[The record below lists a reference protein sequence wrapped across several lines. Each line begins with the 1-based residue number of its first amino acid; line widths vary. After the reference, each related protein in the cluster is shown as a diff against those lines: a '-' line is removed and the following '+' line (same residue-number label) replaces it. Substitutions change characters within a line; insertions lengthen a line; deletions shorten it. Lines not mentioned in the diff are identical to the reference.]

1 LIGLSALAV
10 AGWLGDHGKLPTPEP
25 VREAVSSAEA
35 WREERIAVLQCRV
48 AVLTALASADDDEAI
63 RLLEAACDD
72 GSHPARA
79 TVSLPCRSAL
89 TPTNSRRSDCVPGTV
104 GA

>member
-1 LIGLSALAV
+1 LIGLTALAV

-25 VREAVSSAEA
+25 VREAVSSAET
-35 WREERIAVLQCRV
+35 WREDRIAVLQCRV
-48 AVLTALASADDDEAI
+48 AVLAALASADDDEAI
-63 RLLEAACDD
+63 RLLEDACND
-72 GSHPARA
+72 GTYPARA